1 MSSFVYIHSCPN
13 GKKYVG
19 ITRQRPEKRW
29 NNGCGYVKNEHFTR
43 AIKKY
48 GWENIDHMVIEVDTE
63 TEMYYLE
70 RYLIAYYNSNNPK
83 YGYNNS
89 RGGDS
94 GGYGV
99 VQSKETIEKRKGTLI
114 ERYGT
119 LVNDGCFKKGMKTW
133 TKGLKGV
140 SSGWVKGNSFTDLHR
155 KKLSI
160 SHIGHKDS
168 EETKKKKSISGIVT
182 SVSPDTVIPIAT
194 IDAASTRLYTIG
206 KISAIAPS
214 RCFFS
219 FSLSIISCLD
229 NLCS

>member
-168 EETKKKKSISGIVT
+168 EETKKKKSISH
-182 SVSPDTVIPIAT
+182 
-194 IDAASTRLYTIG
+194 IG
-206 KISAIAPS
+206 KNTGTKPIYDYMNIETGEVLHITASKARYIKN
-214 RCFFS
+214 
-219 FSLSIISCLD
+219 IIKL
-229 NLCS
+229 